1 VPPMTRSQRCRL
13 PMMNKLLRKLDEK
26 HLTGP
31 LAVTF
36 FILVYDV
43 IAIKRKRNTITRDV
57 HHLKALGYG
66 PEISGA
72 IAGLLAFHLLF
83 RDR

>member
-1 VPPMTRSQRCRL
+1 MPTNRFPPCL
-13 PMMNKLLRKLDEK
+13 IPMMTKALRKLDEK

-31 LAVTF
+31 LAVTL
-36 FILVYDV
+36 FILAYDIV
-43 IAIKRKRNTITRDV
+43 AVKRNRSTITRDI
-57 HHLKALGYG
+57 HHLKQLGFG

>member
-1 VPPMTRSQRCRL
+1 MKPYRHFHTPTMIRPLQ
-13 PMMNKLLRKLDEK
+13 KLDDK

-31 LAVTF
+31 LAVTL
-36 FILVYDV
+36 FILIYDIV
-43 IAIKRKRNTITRDV
+43 AIKRNRNTITRDV
-57 HHLKALGYG
+57 HHLKQLGYG

>member
-1 VPPMTRSQRCRL
+1 MNYCHHYCRS
-13 PMMNKLLRKLDEK
+13 MMSRVFRKLDEA

-31 LAVTF
+31 FAVALFVLA
-36 FILVYDV
+36 YDV
-43 IAIKRKRNTITRDV
+43 FAIRRNRSTITRDV
-57 HHLKALGYG
+57 HHLKTLGYG

-72 IAGLLAFHLLF
+72 IAGLLCFHLLF

>member
-1 VPPMTRSQRCRL
+1 MNYCYHYCRLTMTRVF
-13 PMMNKLLRKLDEK
+13 RKLDET

-31 LAVTF
+31 LAVAF
-36 FILVYDV
+36 FVLAYDV
-43 IAIKRKRNTITRDV
+43 FAIRRNRSTITRDV
-57 HHLKALGYG
+57 HHLKTLGYG

-72 IAGLLAFHLLF
+72 IAGLLFFHLLF